1 MIEKYSI
8 YQLQEQ
14 FKRLGYK
21 WFPFMIVGVRS
32 SENVNN
38 KFDDLIGVVEN
49 NTITWYTGTTNAGRH
64 WLLNFLNPKGTATL
78 KAGQYVNCYKLGL
91 HKGQYE
97 ALIQTGGK
105 VTVYRDAD
113 KDETAEEQ
121 GVLDTGWFGINIH
134 RANPNAIS
142 QVIEKWSGGCQV
154 LNNPKDFAQLIKAC
168 HRSDLQLF
176 TYTLLQEF

>member
-8 YQLQEQ
+8 QQLQQE
-14 FKRLGYK
+14 FTRLGYK
-21 WFPFMIVGVRS
+21 WIPFMIVGVRS
-32 SENVNN
+32 KENVNN

-49 NTITWYTGTTNAGRH
+49 NTVTWYTGTTNAGRH
-64 WLLNFLNPKGTATL
+64 WLLNFLNPSGTAVL
-78 KAGQYVNCYKLGL
+78 KAGQYLNCYNLGL

-121 GVLDTGWFGINIH
+121 GVIQTGWFGINIH

-154 LNNPKDFAQLIKAC
+154 LNNPNDFAQLIKAC
-168 HRSDLQLF
+168 RRSGLEHF